1 MKKALYLIFS
11 SLVVIIL
18 AACGAT
24 ESDTIAESNGN
35 NNVVSSD
42 GIALGSEAPAFTLAD
57 AAGGEV
63 SLADYSGQPVL
74 LYFHMAVG

>member
-1 MKKALYLIFS
+1 MRRLLYVLLALP
-11 SLVVIIL
+11 VVLLL
-18 AACGAT
+18 AACSGGDDEDEGSAIEVGA
-24 ESDTIAESNGN
+24 A
-35 NNVVSSD
+35 
-42 GIALGSEAPAFTLAD
+42 APAFTLPD